1 MNNVKKVVINETK
14 NVIVEINNG
23 IVKIITDGQTA
34 TSDGNL
40 YAFDDVH
47 HDIYV
52 VLDDSAI
59 SYSGL
64 GDSKELLFYF
74 FTKHYVKSARIWSFS
89 GPYFPVFR
97 LNTEK

>member
-1 MNNVKKVVINETK
+1 MNNVKKVVIDGAEL
-14 NVIVEINNG
+14 VIVEVNNG

-52 VLDDSAI
+52 VLDDPAI

-64 GDSKELLFYF
+64 SDSKEFFFISLL
-74 FTKHYVKSARIWSFS
+74 KL
-89 GPYFPVFR
+89 GN
-97 LNTEK
+97 L

>member
-1 MNNVKKVVINETK
+1 MEV
-14 NVIVEINNG
+14 NNG

-40 YAFDDVH
+40 YAFGDVH

-52 VLDDSAI
+52 VLDDPAI

-64 GDSKELLFYF
+64 SDSKEFFFYF
-74 FTKHYVKSARIWSFS
+74 FTKTGEFIV
-89 GPYFPVFR
+89 
-97 LNTEK
+97 